1 MIDEKKLIEELDKKY
16 IQIPLVEEN
25 RDMFYHNSGYNCA
38 IGNAII
44 LAKKQPKVDKWIPV
58 SERLPEKD
66 GWYLV
71 QYKRELLGGLQI
83 EVVGYDERGFLG
95 SIDEV
100 IAWQPLPEPYKEQ
113 SEVIE

>member
-58 SERLPEKD
+58 SERLPEES
-66 GWYLV
+66 GMYLITAQVLSKFEV
-71 QYKRELLGGLQI
+71 QYVFYQKSLELFICNGI
-83 EVVGYDERGFLG
+83 P
-95 SIDEV
+95 